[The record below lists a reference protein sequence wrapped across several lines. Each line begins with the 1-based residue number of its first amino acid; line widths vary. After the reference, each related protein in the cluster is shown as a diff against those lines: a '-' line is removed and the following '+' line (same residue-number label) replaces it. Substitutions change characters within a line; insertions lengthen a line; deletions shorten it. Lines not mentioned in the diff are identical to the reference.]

1 MLGQAF
7 IPELRAV
14 AVTLAARLARAPGA
28 ASPQRVGLPF
38 RAILGCVVNLQIPPD
53 PQGERPEDL
62 PVAPAPPVSLRQRAW
77 RFWSKH
83 RTLFWTLH
91 SVWALATGVLI
102 IWLAQEQYGFVPWVV
117 LFLGLTW
124 LSTLYF
130 GRKTAPAA
138 VAGADTSQPPGPAAE
153 ATSYVT
159 RVMYQETLFF
169 LLPFY
174 AYSMVLDAPNV
185 LFMVLLGSLA
195 ILSCI
200 DLVFDRWLR
209 TSQVRS
215 LLFFAL
221 VTFAAVNLLIPM
233 LVPVDPALATKIAAG
248 VAVMGALP
256 LALQGKRPSRKDA
269 GFLALATAIF
279 LAVVIGFPRLIPPVP
294 LRLQEVTFAA
304 GIDRETLEPIIP
316 LQHEVGS
323 ATLGD
328 GLYVRILVFAPTV
341 VPAQVNLRW
350 ELDGETIRDTRTID
364 ITAHAGGFRIWDV
377 WRPES
382 GPIEP
387 GRYDVILEMQAR
399 RVFGTATIVVQ
410 P

>member
-1 MLGQAF
+1 MRYF
-7 IPELRAV
+7 KEAV
-14 AVTLAARLARAPGA
+14 
-28 ASPQRVGLPF
+28 S
-38 RAILGCVVNLQIPPD
+38 IQIPPD
-53 PQGERPEDL
+53 SPGERPEDL
-62 PVAPAPPVSLRQRAW
+62 PVAPAPAASLRQRAW

-83 RTLFWTLH
+83 RTLLWTLH
-91 SVWALATGVLI
+91 SMWALATGVLV

-130 GRKTAPAA
+130 GRKTASAL
-138 VAGADTSQPPGPAAE
+138 AGPDTTRPPGPAVE

-174 AYSMVLDAPNV
+174 AYSMVIDAPNV
-185 LFMVLLGSLA
+185 VFMVLLGSLA

-221 VTFAAVNLLIPM
+221 VTFAAVNLLIP
-233 LVPVDPALATKIAAG
+233 LLAPVDPALATRLAAG
-248 VAVMGALP
+248 VAVTGALP
-256 LALQGKRPSRKDA
+256 LALQGKLPSRKEA

-279 LAVVIGFPRLIPPVP
+279 LSIVIGFPRLIPPVP
-294 LRLQEVTFAA
+294 LRLQELTFAA
-304 GIDRETLEPIIP
+304 DIDRETLEITIP
-316 LQHEVGS
+316 LQDEVRS
-323 ATLGD
+323 ATLAD
-328 GLYVRILVFAPTV
+328 GLYVRIEIFAPTA

-350 ELDGETIRDTRTID
+350 ELDGEPIRDTRTIE
-364 ITAHAGGFRIWDV
+364 ITAHSWGFRIWDG

-382 GPIEP
+382 GRIEP
-387 GRYDVILEMQAR
+387 GRYDVILETQAR
-399 RVFGTATIVVQ
+399 RVFGTATIVVN

>member
-1 MLGQAF
+1 MA
-7 IPELRAV
+7 AV
-14 AVTLAARLARAPGA
+14 ST
-28 ASPQRVGLPF
+28 
-38 RAILGCVVNLQIPPD
+38 QIPPD
-53 PQGERPEDL
+53 SRGERPEDL
-62 PVAPAPPVSLRQRAW
+62 PVAPAPAASLRQRAW

-91 SVWALATGVLI
+91 SMWALATGALV
-102 IWLAQEQYGFVPWVV
+102 IWLAHEQYGFVPWVV

-130 GRKTAPAA
+130 GRKTTSAST
-138 VAGADTSQPPGPAAE
+138 GADPTLPPGPAAE

-174 AYSMVLDAPNV
+174 AYSMVIDAPNV
-185 LFMVLLGSLA
+185 LFMVLLVSLA

-200 DLVFDRWLR
+200 DLLFDRWLR
-209 TSQVRS
+209 TSQVWS
-215 LLFFAL
+215 LLFFAF

-233 LVPVDPALATKIAAG
+233 LMPVAPSLATKIAAG
-248 VAVMGALP
+248 VAVASALP
-256 LALQGKRPSRKDA
+256 LALQGKRPSPKEA

-279 LAVVIGFPRLIPPVP
+279 LSIVMGIPRLIPPVP

-304 GIDRETLEPIIP
+304 GIDRETLEAIIP
-316 LQHEVGS
+316 LQDEVRS
-323 ATLGD
+323 VALDD

-350 ELDGETIRDTRTID
+350 EFDGDPIRDTRTID
-364 ITAHAGGFRIWDV
+364 ITAHSGGFRIWDV

-387 GRYDVILEMQAR
+387 GRYDVILETQAR
-399 RVFGTATIVVQ
+399 RVFGTASIVVN

>member
-1 MLGQAF
+1 MSTQR
-7 IPELRAV
+7 P
-14 AVTLAARLARAPGA
+14 PG
-28 ASPQRVGLPF
+28 SR
-38 RAILGCVVNLQIPPD
+38 
-53 PQGERPEDL
+53 GERQEDL
-62 PVAPAPPVSLRQRAW
+62 PVALAPAASLRQRAW

-102 IWLAQEQYGFVPWVV
+102 IWLANERYWLVPWVV

-130 GRKTAPAA
+130 GRKAISAPAS
-138 VAGADTSQPPGPAAE
+138 ADTTRPPGPAEE

-159 RVMYQETLFF
+159 RVMYQDTLFF

-174 AYSMVLDAPNV
+174 AYSMVIDAPNV
-185 LFMVLLGSLA
+185 LFMVFFGSLA

-209 TSQVRS
+209 TNPVLS

-221 VTFAAVNLLIPM
+221 VTFAAVNLLIP
-233 LVPVDPALATKIAAG
+233 LLLPVDPALATRIAAG
-248 VAVMGALP
+248 VAVAGALP
-256 LALQGKRPSRKDA
+256 LALQGKRPSRKEA
-269 GFLALATAIF
+269 GLLALATAIF
-279 LAVVIGFPRLIPPVP
+279 LTIVIGIPRLIPPVP

-304 GIDRETLEPIIP
+304 GIDRETLEPIIS
-316 LQHEVGS
+316 LQDEVPS
-323 ATLGD
+323 ATLDD
-328 GLYVRILVFAPTV
+328 GLYVRIQVFAPTA

-350 ELDGETIRDTRTID
+350 EFDGEPIRETRTFE
-364 ITAHAGGFRIWDV
+364 ITAHSGGFRIWDV
-377 WRPES
+377 WRSQS
-382 GPIEP
+382 GRIEP
-387 GRYDVILEMQAR
+387 GYYEVILETQAR
-399 RVFGTATIVVQ
+399 RVFGTATIVVN

>member
-1 MLGQAF
+1 MS
-7 IPELRAV
+7 I
-14 AVTLAARLARAPGA
+14 
-28 ASPQRVGLPF
+28 
-38 RAILGCVVNLQIPPD
+38 QIPPD
-53 PQGERPEDL
+53 SRGERPEDL
-62 PVAPAPPVSLRQRAW
+62 SVAPAPAASLRQRAW

-91 SVWALATGVLI
+91 SVWALAAGVLV
-102 IWLAQEQYGFVPWVV
+102 IWLAHEQYGFVPWVV

-130 GRKTAPAA
+130 GRKATSAS
-138 VAGADTSQPPGPAAE
+138 AGADPTRPPGPAAE

-159 RVMYQETLFF
+159 RMMYQETLFF

-174 AYSMVLDAPNV
+174 AHSMVIDAPNV
-185 LFMVLLGSLA
+185 AFMALFGSLA

-209 TSQVRS
+209 TSQVWS

-221 VTFAAVNLLIPM
+221 VTFAAVNLLIP
-233 LVPVDPALATKIAAG
+233 LLAPVDPALATRIAAG
-248 VAVMGALP
+248 VAVTGALP
-256 LALQGKRPSRKDA
+256 LALQGKRPSPKEA
-269 GFLALATAIF
+269 GLLALATTIF
-279 LAVVIGFPRLIPPVP
+279 LAIVIGFPRLIPPVP

-304 GIDRETLEPIIP
+304 GIDRETLEPTIP
-316 LQHEVGS
+316 LQDEVRS

-328 GLYVRILVFAPTV
+328 GLYVRILVFAPAA

-350 ELDGETIRDTRTID
+350 EFDGEPIRDTRTID
-364 ITAHAGGFRIWDV
+364 ITAHSAGFRIWDV
-377 WRPES
+377 WRPQS
-382 GPIEP
+382 GRIEP
-387 GRYDVILEMQAR
+387 GRYEVILETQAR
-399 RVFGTATIVVQ
+399 RVFGTATIVVN